1 MSAINVLY
9 VDDEQQNL
17 NSFMAAFRRK
27 CRVFLATS
35 VLAAFEI
42 LQKEEIHVLIS
53 DQRMP
58 EITGVEFLK
67 QAKEKYPDIPRILLT
82 GYTDIEVLADA
93 VNQGDIYRYITKP
106 WNELELLNGILNA
119 YDQYRAGKA
128 LKEKVEELQKTND
141 GLNRFVYS
149 ISHELRAPIASA
161 KGIMDLVKMEGFYE
175 ESDGYWKLMNACI
188 QKLDYYVTQTVQFYK
203 TLRFNVSYEQIRF
216 KEMVNTLISLYRTSA
231 NAKDIHFNIAINE
244 QQPFWGDAFRLE
256 IIIANLLSNAIKCQR
271 ADEPDKWVEVSI
283 TTTPQE
289 ALITVAD
296 NGIGIAGEDLGRIFD
311 QFFKGANLD
320 GLGLGLYILKESL
333 DKLNGTIDVQSG
345 LGKGSVF
352 KVTVPNKESAMNT

>member
-1 MSAINVLY
+1 MSEINVLY

-27 CRVFLATS
+27 CKVFLASS
-35 VLAAFEI
+35 VPAAFEI
-42 LQKEEIHVLIS
+42 LDKEDIHVLIS

-67 QAKEKYPDIPRILLT
+67 QAKEKYPAIPRILLT

-119 YDQYRAGKA
+119 YDQYKAGKV
-128 LKEKVEELQKTND
+128 LKEKVIELQKTND

-161 KGIMDLVKMEGFYE
+161 KGVLDLVKMEGLFE
-175 ESDGYWKLMNACI
+175 ESGGYWKLMDACI
-188 QKLDYYVTQTVQFYK
+188 QKLDYYVSQTVQFYK
-203 TLRFNVSYEQIRF
+203 TIRFHSNSEQVHF
-216 KEMVNTLISLYRTSA
+216 KEMVDSLINLYSTSGNT
-231 NAKDIHFNIAINE
+231 KDIHFNVSIDE
-244 QQPFWGDAFRLE
+244 QQPFWGDTFRIE

-271 ADEPDKWVEVSI
+271 ADESDKLVAIGI
-283 TTTPQE
+283 TTTPQQVV
-289 ALITVAD
+289 ITVED
-296 NGIGIAGEDLGRIFD
+296 NGIGIAEEDLTRIFD

-333 DKLNGTIDVQSG
+333 NKLNGTIEVQSAIG
-345 LGKGSVF
+345 NGSVF
-352 KVTVPNKESAMNT
+352 KVIIPNESAAAGA